1 MFERTLTMSSAG
13 KTFSTTGWKV
23 GWAIGP
29 DDLIKKMTDL
39 QQWVNFS
46 SPSVTQDTIAR
57 CLKRAREPYEEFPT
71 FYDWLAADY
80 KKRRGVLEAAL
91 TSAGISPIR
100 YDAAKTNLN
109 HLYAILTR

>member
-1 MFERTLTMSSAG
+1 MSSAG

-57 CLKRAREPYEEFPT
+57 CLKKAREPYEGFKT
-71 FYDWLAADY
+71 FYDW
-80 KKRRGVLEAAL
+80 
-91 TSAGISPIR
+91 
-100 YDAAKTNLN
+100 
-109 HLYAILTR
+109 